1 MSYRPDACDAALLA
15 WANACLQHHSDEAAP
30 TLEAVVDT
38 NSLSLMCKK
47 FNLGDPEQ
55 GARRQSAAQ
64 RRRRVAEA
72 LNSCRVGLVEPS
84 MAELGGP
91 AAARSLT
98 AGILLVAVEAPTKE
112 EAIQFIVTL
121 DQSQQAELAQV
132 IQQLMD
138 ATGDKKDLV
147 DEKAA
152 DLTPRISVRNRRF
165 SDVQIAGNDPK
176 VVEPLQAEA
185 HELRRTLDRHT
196 QDVLEKQQVQ
206 LSMADKVAEAKA
218 LLCGEADRCVDLF
231 QELDAK
237 ETEHRSLS
245 RDLVSLKEEMRHENA
260 IASNHSEAL
269 KELSAQ
275 VEEER
280 RRCRSIQMR
289 QIDLKAEVDQ
299 AHHSVARVEASSWKR
314 TALQAK
320 LTRLQERLLCDR
332 TRLGELQRNFRA
344 EEACSSSLGDELQ
357 QAEESLTQRNT
368 ILTTWEESVS
378 NSEGVL
384 QEAES
389 ELDSCTQEL
398 KAMNS
403 EDLDGLH
410 VEIEKKSQALARAEQ
425 TTAETIAQRALIGQ
439 QIVEVG
445 AVLQEERH
453 AEEEATDLAK
463 AEALAAQRALQKL
476 HLLSDEATTAA
487 QDVADLA
494 TRKPRAS
501 LMLLGAP
508 LADDA
513 LRWQKINE
521 ELVHTEV
528 EVKTAESRSHHL
540 GLELSEASEELT
552 RCRMHE
558 EAAKAEE
565 EERQAATAAG
575 AADAGMPEADTAEE
589 GLTESMTQRELLRL
603 QGQVQ
608 VQEDS
613 LQALLRRNDTL
624 RHDAERLEAALGRAS
639 GVLAKAREQ
648 EERITSEAMAEAQV
662 LAEINLQVEAAEAG
676 GSSAEAMRTAA
687 TTAALKGDA
696 AAEEFRPRAA
706 AGAAAVAEAAQEV
719 KDEVAGK
726 ADFSAMVKRANRAP
740 VSRAAKDAAAS
751 KLQARQRGIMARS
764 KIAALRVPRRSEHE
778 AEVDQGHP
786 DGSVVVPS
794 VRTAKDVSYQ
804 RLQQPL
810 PPAKREER
818 ERAVIKLQ
826 ALERGILARA
836 QVQRLRDA
844 RATKDAPKA
853 AKKASRL
860 SSSSRPREVSRLGV
874 GEVLRG
880 ASGPSVEVLQEQI
893 QLRQQELAFKELQ
906 AQEDEA
912 LHAREVSLLASS
924 LHRLGMRYGRLLGQC
939 QALEA
944 LVPERVR
951 RMNEGSSSNA
961 RSNARP

>member
-47 FNLGDPEQ
+47 FNL

-165 SDVQIAGNDPK
+165 SD
-176 VVEPLQAEA
+176 AEA

-245 RDLVSLKEEMRHENA
+245 RDL
-260 IASNHSEAL
+260 AL

-299 AHHSVARVEASSWKR
+299 AHHSVARVEASQLGAAIDETRRRGDAAETPRFSWQDGIEVHQD
-314 TALQAK
+314 LQALESRTLHNGQFLQFRTFRT
-320 LTRLQERLLCDR
+320 LTSLDLELREQPNLLKTDLCFRFMRKGRCSKGTSCTFAHGREELRVATQHEPERVNSEPMKVNLHRALEAPLEERALSVLDPAPLVGTCSKGTGCNFAHSDLELREQPNWTKTELCFR
-332 TRLGELQRNFRA
+332 FMSKGRCGKGASCSFAHGRGELRGSTAAALPRAPERRKGLTEPMKVDIHRVSDQTTAWDTWTQLPFRPPPGL
-344 EEACSSSLGDELQ
+344 EPPPFIFSL
-357 QAEESLTQRNT
+357 SLTQRNT

-445 AVLQEERH
+445 AVLQERDGAGRE
-453 AEEEATDLAK
+453 DLF
-463 AEALAAQRALQKL
+463 
-476 HLLSDEATTAA
+476 TACH
-487 QDVADLA
+487 VSTADLA

-565 EERQAATAAG
+565 EERQAW
-575 AADAGMPEADTAEE
+575 
-589 GLTESMTQRELLRL
+589 
-603 QGQVQ
+603 
-608 VQEDS
+608 
-613 LQALLRRNDTL
+613 
-624 RHDAERLEAALGRAS
+624 
-639 GVLAKAREQ
+639 
-648 EERITSEAMAEAQV
+648 
-662 LAEINLQVEAAEAG
+662 
-676 GSSAEAMRTAA
+676 
-687 TTAALKGDA
+687 
-696 AAEEFRPRAA
+696 
-706 AGAAAVAEAAQEV
+706 
-719 KDEVAGK
+719 
-726 ADFSAMVKRANRAP
+726 FSR
-740 VSRAAKDAAAS
+740 
-751 KLQARQRGIMARS
+751 
-764 KIAALRVPRRSEHE
+764 
-778 AEVDQGHP
+778 
-786 DGSVVVPS
+786 
-794 VRTAKDVSYQ
+794 
-804 RLQQPL
+804 
-810 PPAKREER
+810 
-818 ERAVIKLQ
+818 
-826 ALERGILARA
+826 
-836 QVQRLRDA
+836 
-844 RATKDAPKA
+844 
-853 AKKASRL
+853 
-860 SSSSRPREVSRLGV
+860 
-874 GEVLRG
+874 
-880 ASGPSVEVLQEQI
+880 
-893 QLRQQELAFKELQ
+893 
-906 AQEDEA
+906 
-912 LHAREVSLLASS
+912 
-924 LHRLGMRYGRLLGQC
+924 
-939 QALEA
+939 
-944 LVPERVR
+944 
-951 RMNEGSSSNA
+951 
-961 RSNARP
+961 